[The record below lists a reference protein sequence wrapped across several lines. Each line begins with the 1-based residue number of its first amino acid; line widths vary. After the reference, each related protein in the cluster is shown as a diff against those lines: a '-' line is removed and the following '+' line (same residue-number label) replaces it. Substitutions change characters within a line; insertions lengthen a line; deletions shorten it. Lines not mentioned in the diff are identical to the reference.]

1 MHASSTNQTRMM
13 RSVETQTSPY
23 IVNII
28 VFHGLLTIRIWFD
41 DIVVEKFNYINIIL
55 KNVYYQGV
63 FINLALMQQV
73 LLS

>member
-1 MHASSTNQTRMM
+1 MTFWGGAGEGGGCPPGWFLHMHASSKNQTRMV

-41 DIVVEKFNYINIIL
+41 DIVVEKFNYINII
-55 KNVYYQGV
+55 
-63 FINLALMQQV
+63 
-73 LLS
+73 

>member
-1 MHASSTNQTRMM
+1 MV

-41 DIVVEKFNYINIIL
+41 DIVVEKFNYININYL
-55 KNVYYQGV
+55 KKR
-63 FINLALMQQV
+63 
-73 LLS
+73 LLSRCIYKFSINATSFVIVIVIKAFY